1 MIPTEGL
8 LPKSEWK
15 AIVRSMPIPCVD
27 VIVEKDGK
35 VLSGLRTI
43 RPYKNVWALP

>member
-35 VLSGLRTI
+35 VLWGQVPGSGEA
-43 RPYKNVWALP
+43 KK